1 MKKIGK
7 NKCPKCGFGS
17 FDTELNQYQILEFI
31 DGKFEEV
38 KTEGINKMD
47 LRIFCRDCGSEI
59 DKQES
64 IRKGKVVLKHPLRKA
79 GLFK

>member
-1 MKKIGK
+1 M
-7 NKCPKCGFGS
+7 
-17 FDTELNQYQILEFI
+17 EFI

-47 LRIFCRDCGSEI
+47 LRIFCRSCGSEI

-64 IRKGKVVLKHPLRKA
+64 IRQGKVVLKLPIRKA
-79 GLFK
+79 

>member
-1 MKKIGK
+1 MKRVGK
-7 NKCPKCGFGS
+7 NKCPKCGFGF
-17 FDTELNQYQILEFI
+17 FDTEPNQYQILEFI

-47 LRIFCRDCGSEI
+47 LRIFCRGCGSEI

-64 IRKGKVVLKHPLRKA
+64 IRQGKVTMHLKK
-79 GLFK
+79 

>member
-1 MKKIGK
+1 MKRGGK
-7 NKCPKCGFGS
+7 NKCPKCGFGF
-17 FDTELNQYQILEFI
+17 FDTEPNQYQILEFI

-47 LRIFCRDCGSEI
+47 LRIFCRDCGCEI

-64 IRKGKVVLKHPLRKA
+64 IRQGKVSLMHLKK
-79 GLFK
+79 

>member
-1 MKKIGK
+1 MKRIGK

-31 DGKFEEV
+31 DGKFEDV

-47 LRIFCRDCGSEI
+47 SRIFCRDCGIEI

-64 IRKGKVVLKHPLRKA
+64 IRLGKVTIMHLKK
-79 GLFK
+79 